1 MNKNFLKQAQQLQV
15 RLNQVQKEL
24 ETETVQATSGG
35 GVISVTCT
43 GKQIIT
49 SINVDPSAVDP
60 TDVEM
65 LQDLILAAVNEALIK
80 SQELAAARIG
90 EITGGMNL
98 PGM

>member
-49 SINVDPSAVDP
+49 SISVDPSAVDP

-65 LQDLILAAVNEALIK
+65 LQDLILTAVNEVLIK

-90 EITGGMNL
+90 EITGGMNF

>member
-43 GKQIIT
+43 GKQIVT
-49 SINVDPSAVDP
+49 SISVDQSVVDPE
-60 TDVEM
+60 DVEM

-90 EITGGMNL
+90 EITGGMKL

>member
-49 SINVDPSAVDP
+49 SISVDPSAVDP

-65 LQDLILAAVNEALIK
+65 LQDLILPAVNDALIK

-90 EITGGMNL
+90 EITGGMNF